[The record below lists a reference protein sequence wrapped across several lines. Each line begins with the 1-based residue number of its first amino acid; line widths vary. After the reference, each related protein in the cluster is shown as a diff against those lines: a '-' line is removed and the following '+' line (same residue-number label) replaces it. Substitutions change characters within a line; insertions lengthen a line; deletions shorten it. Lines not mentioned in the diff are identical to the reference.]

1 VVNCRTE
8 ALIDLVSQFVSL
20 VCAID
25 KKMGVL
31 MYFRVGLTVNFELDV
46 YIVLILSDLGLAKI
60 LLQ

>member
-1 VVNCRTE
+1 
-8 ALIDLVSQFVSL
+8 
-20 VCAID
+20 
-25 KKMGVL
+25 